1 MDGVT
6 DNHFVN
12 HLEQKLEN
20 VSFVR
25 VDADTIDKLIDKDE
39 KYDSVLTEDQ
49 QNELKPLIETQV
61 EGKEGMFNVEFGA
74 LSPEASPIQITRP
87 EFMRRM
93 ADMSKLGGGMAMMG
107 NMPESY
113 NVVVNS
119 NHPLVSKIVKEGD
132 ESKKAILI
140 GQTLDLA
147 LLSQNLLKGEELSKF
162 INRSLE
168 LID

>member
-1 MDGVT
+1 
-6 DNHFVN
+6 
-12 HLEQKLEN
+12 
-20 VSFVR
+20 
-25 VDADTIDKLIDKDE
+25 
-39 KYDSVLTEDQ
+39 
-49 QNELKPLIETQV
+49 
-61 EGKEGMFNVEFGA
+61 
-74 LSPEASPIQITRP
+74 
-87 EFMRRM
+87 
-93 ADMSKLGGGMAMMG
+93 MAMMG

-132 ESKKAILI
+132 SSKKETLI